1 MILAPSISHAEY
13 QTDVILHERYFSD
26 RLPAL
31 VVEVG
36 AADPVYLSMTAM
48 WRELGCPCV
57 CIEPNP
63 IFAARHRAAGHDIRE
78 VAISDHHAEAEEF
91 TLIERTPN
99 TDHLTYECGSAL
111 QPLPSSSQGYMSDAK
126 RHQILVKVRTLDSL
140 ALGHIDLLIVDV
152 EGGEL
157 AVLRGLT
164 DNPDVI
170 VLENIADQ
178 AVYEDYEPYMRGRG
192 YRLDHTVKHNQ
203 IYVGAAGLTRRKAV
217 TQ

>member
-1 MILAPSISHAEY
+1 MIKVVPLSHAEY
-13 QTDVILHERYFSD
+13 ETDCIVHERYFAD
-26 RLPAL
+26 RLPEL

-36 AADPVYLSMTAM
+36 AADPIYLSQSAM
-48 WRELGCPCV
+48 WRELGCRCV

-78 VAISDHHAEAEEF
+78 VAASDHNADAEEF
-91 TLIERTPN
+91 TVFERPAN
-99 TDHLTYECGSAL
+99 SDHLTWECGSAL
-111 QPLPSSSQGYMSDAK
+111 HPAPSCYEGWMRDAK
-126 RHQILVKVRTLDSL
+126 PHTFPVRVCTLDFM
-140 ALGHIDLLIVDV
+140 ALGHINLLIVDV

-178 AVYEDYEPYMRGRG
+178 AIYAAYEPYLRGRG

-203 IYVGAAGLTRRKAV
+203 IYVRAKEW
-217 TQ
+217 